1 MPFSA
6 SEGDFRQILGVL
18 HRVHKLS
25 QSLAEEAKVW
35 EECVLTSPGQ
45 SGDKDE
51 GDDDDI
57 YNNNDKDDDVG
68 EADNDENPPP
78 LQPVLVPSQLLS
90 IMRDLRNE
98 MISVLRLQG
107 GISTHLRSLSD
118 LNQPCHAK
126 ACRTCNCGSSQLR

>member
-1 MPFSA
+1 MCFVLALYFAQVPFSA

-35 EECVLTSPGQ
+35 EECVLTSPREG
-45 SGDKDE
+45 GDKEE
-51 GDDDDI
+51 GEN
-57 YNNNDKDDDVG
+57 YNNEDHNDDVG
-68 EADNDENPPP
+68 DVDNDEKPPP

-107 GISTHLRSLSD
+107 RNFNAFLTEKS
-118 LNQPCHAK
+118 
-126 ACRTCNCGSSQLR
+126 

>member
-1 MPFSA
+1 MRHFHQMPFSA
-6 SEGDFRQILGVL
+6 TEGDFRLILGVL

-35 EECVLTSPGQ
+35 EECVLKSPREG
-45 SGDKDE
+45 GDKEE
-51 GDDDDI
+51 GENNKNEDHHDDD
-57 YNNNDKDDDVG
+57 G
-68 EADNDENPPP
+68 EEDNDENPPP

-107 GISTHLRSLSD
+107 RSFNAFLMG
-118 LNQPCHAK
+118 K
-126 ACRTCNCGSSQLR
+126 R

>member
-35 EECVLTSPGQ
+35 EECVLTSPRQ
-45 SGDKDE
+45 SGDKAE
-51 GDDDDI
+51 GDDNDDEE
-57 YNNNDKDDDVG
+57 NDDVG
-68 EADNDENPPP
+68 DADNDENPPP

-107 GISTHLRSLSD
+107 GVSTLFF
-118 LNQPCHAK
+118 QQ
-126 ACRTCNCGSSQLR
+126 G

>member
-1 MPFSA
+1 MCLIHVPLALRLQVPFSA

-35 EECVLTSPGQ
+35 EECVLTSPRE
-45 SGDKDE
+45 SGDRAD
-51 GDDDDI
+51 GDAA
-57 YNNNDKDDDVG
+57 NNNSNNDNNDNEKSDDVG
-68 EADNDENPPP
+68 EADNEENPPP

-98 MISVLRLQG
+98 MVSVLRLQVG
-107 GISTHLRSLSD
+107 VS
-118 LNQPCHAK
+118 AYF
-126 ACRTCNCGSSQLR
+126 

>member
-35 EECVLTSPGQ
+35 EECVLTSPRQ
-45 SGDKDE
+45 SGDKAE
-51 GDDDDI
+51 GDDNDDEE
-57 YNNNDKDDDVG
+57 NDDVG

-107 GISTHLRSLSD
+107 IISTHFL
-118 LNQPCHAK
+118 
-126 ACRTCNCGSSQLR
+126 

>member
-6 SEGDFRQILGVL
+6 TEGDFRLILGVL

-25 QSLAEEAKVW
+25 QSLAEETKVW
-35 EECVLTSPGQ
+35 EECVSRTPQ
-45 SGDKDE
+45 SDAKSGKGEDNRNAEDKE
-51 GDDDDI
+51 
-57 YNNNDKDDDVG
+57 
-68 EADNDENPPP
+68 EEPPPP

-107 GISTHLRSLSD
+107 
-118 LNQPCHAK
+118 
-126 ACRTCNCGSSQLR
+126 